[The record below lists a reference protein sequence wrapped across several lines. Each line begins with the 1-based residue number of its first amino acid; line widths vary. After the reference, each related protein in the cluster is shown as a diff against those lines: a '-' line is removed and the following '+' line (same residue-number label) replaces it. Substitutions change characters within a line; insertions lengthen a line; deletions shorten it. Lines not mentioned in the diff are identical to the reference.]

1 MGVFQRLF
9 KIGEAKANVAVDA
22 LENPVEMTQQAIRDL
37 QKKLQ
42 SGLEAEAQLK
52 ALVIGMKTDAQKGR
66 DEAAVWEQR
75 ANALLDKAE
84 KGEIT
89 QEDSD
94 RLAAEA
100 LSKQKGLLDL
110 ATRKQAQA
118 DAQEQSLQGVD
129 NKIRD
134 LKNMITETQDHLT
147 ELTARAKT
155 AEASKAINKELTSIG
170 LDNTKALIQ
179 RMEAKVSKDENL
191 AEAYGSLEDHN
202 NDTETEIKKI
212 LSTSSPTSSNDA
224 LQALKAQRALAGHK
238 QNPQLQAPSN
248 QTEEI

>member
-1 MGVFQRLF
+1 MGLFQRIF
-9 KIGEAKANVAVDA
+9 KIGEAKANKAVDA

-37 QKKLQ
+37 KKKLQ

-52 ALVIGMKTDAQKGR
+52 AMIIGMRTDEQKSK

-89 QEDSD
+89 QADGD
-94 RLAAEA
+94 RLAGEA
-100 LSKQKGLLDL
+100 LSKQKALLDL
-110 ATRKQAQA
+110 AAKKQIQA
-118 DAQEQSLQGVD
+118 DAQEKSLDGVD
-129 NKIRD
+129 DKIKELRN
-134 LKNMITETQDHLT
+134 LIKETEEHLT

-179 RMEAKVSKDENL
+179 RMEAKVSSDENL
-191 AEAYGSLEDHN
+191 AAAYGSLEDRN
-202 NDTETEIKKI
+202 ADTETEIKKI
-212 LSTSSPTSSNDA
+212 LASSSPASSNDA
-224 LQALKAQRALAGHK
+224 LQALKAKRLAGSK
-238 QNPQLQAPSN
+238 PSPQLNAPSN
-248 QTEEI
+248 SEDI